1 MSKISTSHLDRSAY
15 VYVRQSSMAQ
25 VQHNHESQRRQY
37 GLRERARLLG
47 WQDVTIVDE
56 DLVVRAMAL
65 RDPALTD
72 Y

>member
-15 VYVRQSSMAQ
+15 IYIRQSSMAQ

-47 WQDVTIVDE
+47 WQE
-56 DLVVRAMAL
+56 
-65 RDPALTD
+65 
-72 Y
+72 